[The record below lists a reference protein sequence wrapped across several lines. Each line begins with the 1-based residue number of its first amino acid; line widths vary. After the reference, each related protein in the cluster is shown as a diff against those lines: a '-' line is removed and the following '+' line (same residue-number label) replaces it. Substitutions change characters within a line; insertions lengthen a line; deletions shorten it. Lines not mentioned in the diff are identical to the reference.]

1 MDTDWLY
8 FVILISFYIFYFV
21 FASAENILKFT
32 NSNSSSL
39 PVIFMIYRLFKLLFL
54 VIIITFIL
62 SIKNHLFF
70 NSLNAFNKII
80 TILFIAFSF
89 YFIELLVISIPVSI
103 KTIFHSALVS
113 LIMFFI
119 HEKKQSSNNGSNGHS
134 KDSDDDS
141 TTEKSTLKND
151 QKELISGVVEFNTSI
166 VREIMTP
173 RVDVIAVS
181 KSILL
186 NDLMDIINKSGHSR
200 IPFYETNIDN
210 IVGII
215 YAKDLLPY
223 LKPDLKEKE
232 FDIYDITREPLFVPE
247 SKLIKDLLHEFQDKK
262 MHLAIVVDEFG
273 STAGLITLEDI
284 LEEIVGEIRDEYDK
298 DEVEFQI
305 TGNNSYLCAGKYT
318 IDSFNE
324 YFGKDYLVTTEGYD
338 TVAGFIISQA
348 GEIPPSSYSFE
359 YNGFQFTVVELV
371 NKRISKVRIEDNRK
385 K

>member
-8 FVILISFYIFYFV
+8 FVILFIIYFFYFV
-21 FASAENILKFT
+21 FTASENILKSG
-32 NSNSSSL
+32 NSNSTST
-39 PVIFMIYRLFKLLFL
+39 PVIFMVYRLFKLLFL
-54 VIIITFIL
+54 VIAITFIL
-62 SIKNHLFF
+62 STENYFF
-70 NSLNAFNKII
+70 INSLNVYNKILLI
-80 TILFIAFSF
+80 ILMAFSF
-89 YFIELLVISIPVSI
+89 YFIEILVISIPDTI
-103 KTIFHSALVS
+103 KSVFHKGIVKIVMIFVN
-113 LIMFFI
+113 
-119 HEKKQSSNNGSNGHS
+119 EKKPYSNGNNGNI
-134 KDSDDDS
+134 KDSDNYEAANDS
-141 TTEKSTLKND
+141 IKND

-173 RVDVIAVS
+173 RVDITAVDR
-181 KSILL
+181 SILL
-186 NDLMDIINKSGHSR
+186 QDLMDIVNIKGHSR

-210 IVGII
+210 IIGII

-223 LKPDLKEKE
+223 LKPGLRDKE
-232 FDIYDITREPLFVPE
+232 FNIFDIAREPLFVPE

-298 DEVEFQI
+298 DEIEFQI
-305 TGNNSYLCAGKYT
+305 TGNDNYLCAGKFT

-324 YFGKDYLVTTEGYD
+324 YFGKDYLMTTEGYD

-348 GEIPPSSYSFE
+348 GEIPPINYMFE
-359 YNGFQFTVVELV
+359 YNGFRFTVLELI

-385 K
+385 IKV